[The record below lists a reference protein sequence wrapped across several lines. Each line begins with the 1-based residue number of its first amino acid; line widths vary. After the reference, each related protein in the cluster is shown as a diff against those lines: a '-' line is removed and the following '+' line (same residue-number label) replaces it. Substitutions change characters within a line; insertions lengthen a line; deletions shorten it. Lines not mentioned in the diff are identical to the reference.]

1 MDKNVIKIIDEFKG
15 RKLVVVG
22 DIILDRYVSGEVSR
36 ISPEAPIPVLRERQ
50 REERLGGAAYVA
62 SLLKALGAEAELIG
76 IIGDDTAGEAVLRLA
91 DKQGIDTAG
100 IVKTP
105 ARPTTLKTR
114 LVASRQQMLRLD
126 REDCS
131 AVDSSLLASVMRT
144 AGDRAA
150 AAGALV
156 FSDYDKGLFR
166 GGKWSSL
173 IKAWRTAGKPVLA
186 DFKPG
191 NAGLFRGITVATPNQ
206 KEAAQAV
213 GGEIEDEASLE
224 KAGTKLLKVTAAEG
238 MLITRGPQGMALFQA
253 GKKVMHV
260 PTRAR
265 EVFDVTGAGDAVI
278 AVMALALAGGA
289 DLRLAARLAN
299 YAGGVVVGKL
309 GVALISGNELK
320 AAARGDG

>member
-1 MDKNVIKIIDEFKG
+1 MDKNAIKIIDGFKG
-15 RKLVVVG
+15 RKLVVIG
-22 DIILDRYVSGEVSR
+22 DIILDRYISGEVSR
-36 ISPEAPIPVLRERQ
+36 ISPEAPIPVLRERS

-62 SLLKALGAEAELIG
+62 SLLKALGAEAELFG
-76 IIGDDTAGEAVLRLA
+76 IIGDDVAGEAVLHLA

-100 IVKTP
+100 VVKTS

-131 AVDSSLLASVMRT
+131 AVDNSLLVSVINA
-144 AGDRAA
+144 AGEEAA
-150 AAGALV
+150 VAGALIL
-156 FSDYDKGLFR
+156 SDYDKGLFR

-173 IKAWRTAGKPVLA
+173 IKTWRAAGKPVLA

-191 NAGLFRGITVATPNQ
+191 NADLFRGITVATPNQ
-206 KEAAQAV
+206 KEAAQVV
-213 GGEIEDEASLE
+213 GGEIADQASLE
-224 KAGTKLLKVTAAEG
+224 QAGAKLLEVTAAEG
-238 MLITRGPQGMALFQA
+238 MLITRGSQGMSLFQA
-253 GKKVMHV
+253 KDETMHIS
-260 PTRAR
+260 TKAR

-278 AVMALALAGGA
+278 TVMALALAGGA

-309 GVALISGNELK
+309 GVASISGDELK
-320 AAARGDG
+320 TAARGDG